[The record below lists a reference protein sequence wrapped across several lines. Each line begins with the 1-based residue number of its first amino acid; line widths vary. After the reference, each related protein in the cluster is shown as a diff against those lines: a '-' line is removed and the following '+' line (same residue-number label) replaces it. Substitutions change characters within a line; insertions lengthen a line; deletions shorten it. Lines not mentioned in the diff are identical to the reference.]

1 MFSKRKVATLAAEF
15 LGTGVLA
22 FVVLTVSRS
31 QIGIPYFVASA
42 AGLTVM
48 LFAIAMQRDV
58 NLNPAL
64 TIGLW
69 TARRIS
75 TIKAIGYIAAQLL
88 GGLAAYSLFKYF
100 SHGTVQE
107 LPTAYDGR
115 ILVAE
120 ATGAFV
126 FTLVAVSASYQQLH
140 WLVRTVASGAGLTL
154 GIWVASSASAAFI
167 NPAVALANNSWAW
180 STYVL
185 GPVLGAIIGV
195 NLYGLLFAPAGR
207 GISFARSIKP
217 VSAKTASVSTVE
229 DEDEDDEESEEKPAK
244 TQKSASSNSS
254 KKSSK
259 KKSKK

>member
-1 MFSKRKVATLAAEF
+1 VS
-15 LGTGVLA
+15 
-22 FVVLTVSRS
+22 TVK
-31 QIGIPYFVASA
+31 
-42 AGLTVM
+42 
-48 LFAIAMQRDV
+48 AIAFIV
-58 NLNPAL
+58 
-64 TIGLW
+64 
-69 TARRIS
+69 
-75 TIKAIGYIAAQLL
+75 AQLL

-100 SHGTVQE
+100 SRGTVQE

-126 FTLVAVSASYQQLH
+126 FAFIAVSAAYQQLH
-140 WLVRTVASGAGLTL
+140 WSLRTAVAGAGLTL
-154 GIWVASSASAAFI
+154 GIMVASAASAAFI

-195 NLYGLLFAPAGR
+195 NLYGLLFAPAGG
-207 GISFARSIKP
+207 GISFGKLK
-217 VSAKTASVSTVE
+217 SAKTATARPVVV
-229 DEDEDDEESEEKPAK
+229 DEDEDDDDEDEDEEVEVVEKPAQTAK
-244 TQKSASSNSS
+244 KSSNSN